1 MPRPFDVC
9 TDSTAGVDAIH
20 TAFGNETYWR
30 ARLFEFGKDSIRLDS
45 LTVDDDGSVHVST
58 TQDMGRDMLPA
69 VMAKA
74 IPGGL
79 RVMREER
86 WRRSADELHCEA
98 VVTATGAPL
107 HATGSAQITP
117 VGTGSRLR
125 FTGTLQVRIPLLG
138 GAIEKFIVSALADE
152 IPAAQRFTTQWIAQN
167 G

>member
-86 WRRSADELHCEA
+86 WRRTADELHCQA

-107 HATGSAQITP
+107 HATGSAQITRWYRFP
-117 VGTGSRLR
+117 AALHRHAAGADSAARRCHREVHRLR
-125 FTGTLQVRIPLLG
+125 AG
-138 GAIEKFIVSALADE
+138 G
-152 IPAAQRFTTQWIAQN
+152 
-167 G
+167 